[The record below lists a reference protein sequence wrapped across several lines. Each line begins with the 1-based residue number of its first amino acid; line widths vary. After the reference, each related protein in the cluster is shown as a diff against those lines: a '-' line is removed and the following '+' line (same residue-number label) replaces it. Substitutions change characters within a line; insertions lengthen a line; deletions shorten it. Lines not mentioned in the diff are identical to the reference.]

1 MYDYSKLKGKIAE
14 KGYTKCSLSKALKMH
29 PNSLSYRL
37 DNKLEFK
44 QDDMVKICDVLGIKH
59 KDIPVYFFT
68 LQL

>member
-14 KGYTKCSLSKALKMH
+14 KGYTKFSLSKALQMH
-29 PNSLSYRL
+29 PNSLSGRL

-44 QDDMVKICDVLGIKH
+44 QEDMVKICDILGIKH

-68 LQL
+68 IKL

>member
-14 KGYTKCSLSKALKMH
+14 KGYTKCSLSKALQMH
-29 PNSLSYRL
+29 PNSLSDRL

-44 QDDMVKICDVLGIKH
+44 QEDMVKICDLLGIKH

>member
-1 MYDYSKLKGKIAE
+1 MYDYSKLKGRIAE
-14 KGYTKCSLSKALKMH
+14 KGYTKCGFAKVLNMH

-37 DNKLEFK
+37 DNKLEFT
-44 QDDMVKICDVLGIKH
+44 QEDIVKICDVLGIKH

>member
-14 KGYTKCSLSKALKMH
+14 KGYTKLSLSKALQMH
-29 PNSLSYRL
+29 PNSLNDRL

-59 KDIPVYFFT
+59 KDIPQYFFT